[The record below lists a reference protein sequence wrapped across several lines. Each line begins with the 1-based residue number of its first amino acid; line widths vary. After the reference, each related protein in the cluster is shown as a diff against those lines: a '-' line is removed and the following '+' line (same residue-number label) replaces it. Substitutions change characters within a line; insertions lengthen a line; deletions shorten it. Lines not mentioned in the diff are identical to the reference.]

1 MLLLWCITTLL
12 GVAEEE
18 RPVVFTPTE
27 QRRILQHSPVPEPP
41 DDPTNAWDLDPDA
54 ANLGQA
60 LFYDAGFS
68 RNGQISCASCHG
80 PMIAWTDGIPISTGM
95 GPGKRHSQSL
105 LNVAHN
111 RWFFWDGRADTLWSQ
126 AMHPVE
132 DPAEF
137 DGSRVDYVRRIH
149 EDPAYREAYES
160 VFGDLPSMADTERFP
175 PGTRSGTPEWA
186 AMTET
191 DRDHVDRVFV
201 NCSKAIAAFERELRS
216 VDSPFDRFVEGLR
229 EGDREKMT
237 ALNSSEQ
244 RGLQLFI
251 GDAGCRQCHSGPLFT
266 DFEFHNIGIPTGHGG
281 PPRDP
286 GRFGGIEFVQSSSF
300 SSHGEHSDEPNGRKA
315 RRTGSIV
322 QGQEHWGSFKTPSL
336 RNVARTAPYMHQGQF
351 EDLGTVLRFYNTLED
366 MQVQDHHQESVLQ
379 PLDLTEQQLADLEAF
394 LRSLDSPLPP
404 RSLMG
409 PVDPRTGLPP
419 PRPETGPPTPSESEN
434 QP

>member
-12 GVAEEE
+12 GAAEVDLPVA
-18 RPVVFTPTE
+18 FTPTE

-68 RNGQISCASCHG
+68 RNGQVSCASCHG
-80 PMIAWTDGIPISTGM
+80 PMIAWTDGVPISTGM

-160 VFGDLPSMADTERFP
+160 VFGDLPSMADTARFP
-175 PGTRSGTPEWA
+175 PGTRSGTPEWD
-186 AMTET
+186 AMTEA
-191 DRDHVDRVFV
+191 DRSHVDRVFV

-244 RGLQLFI
+244 RGLQLFV
-251 GDAGCRQCHSGPLFT
+251 GEAGCRQCHSGPLFT

-281 PPRDP
+281 PPRDS
-286 GRFGGIEFVQSSSF
+286 GRFGGIEFVQASPF
-300 SSHGEHSDEPNGRKA
+300 SSHGVHSDEPGGRKA

-322 QGQEHWGSFKTPSL
+322 KGQEHWGSFKTPSL
-336 RNVARTAPYMHQGQF
+336 RNVGRTAPYMHQGQF
-351 EDLGTVLRFYNTLED
+351 GDLATVLRFYNTLED
-366 MQVQDHHQESVLQ
+366 MQVQDHHQEAVLK
-379 PLDLTEQQLADLEAF
+379 PLDLTEQQLKDLEAF
-394 LRSLDSPLPP
+394 LRSLNSPLPS

-409 PVDPRTGLPP
+409 PVDPRTGTPP
-419 PRPETGPPTPSESEN
+419 QRAKKPIQPTSESGKK
-434 QP
+434 P

>member
-1 MLLLWCITTLL
+1 MLVLWCMTMLLGTGEDT
-12 GVAEEE
+12 
-18 RPVVFTPTE
+18 PVVFTPVQ

-41 DDPTNAWDLDPDA
+41 DDPTNAWDLDPA
-54 ANLGQA
+54 AAHLGQA
-60 LFYDAGFS
+60 LFFDAGFS
-68 RNGQISCASCHG
+68 STGTISCATCHG
-80 PMIAWTDGIPISTGM
+80 PMIAWTDALPVSTGLAE
-95 GPGKRHSQSL
+95 GKRHSQSL

-137 DGSRVDYVRRIH
+137 GGSRVDYVRRIH
-149 EDPAYREAYES
+149 DDPAYREAYES
-160 VFGDLPSMADTERFP
+160 IFGQLPPMDDTERFP
-175 PGTRSGTPEWA
+175 PGTRSDSPAWD
-186 AMTET
+186 AMTEE
-191 DRDHVDRVFV
+191 DRTQVNRVFV
-201 NCSKAIAAFERELRS
+201 NCSKAIAAYERRLRS

-229 EGDREKMT
+229 EGDDEKLT
-237 ALNSSEQ
+237 ALDPSQQ
-244 RGLQLFI
+244 RGLQLFV
-251 GDAGCRQCHSGPLFT
+251 DEAGCRQCHSGPLFT

-286 GRFGGIEFVQSSSF
+286 GRFGGITFVQNSPF
-300 SSHGEHSDEPNGRKA
+300 SAHGPYSDDPNGRKA
-315 RRTGSIV
+315 RRTGSTV

-336 RNVARTAPYMHQGQF
+336 RNVGRTAPYMHQGQF
-351 EDLGTVLRFYNTLED
+351 ADLATVLRFYNTLED

-379 PLDLTEQQLADLEAF
+379 PLELTDEQLADLEAF

-409 PVDPRTGLPP
+409 PVDPRTGKPAQRSKNSDAP
-419 PRPETGPPTPSESEN
+419 ASRSEK